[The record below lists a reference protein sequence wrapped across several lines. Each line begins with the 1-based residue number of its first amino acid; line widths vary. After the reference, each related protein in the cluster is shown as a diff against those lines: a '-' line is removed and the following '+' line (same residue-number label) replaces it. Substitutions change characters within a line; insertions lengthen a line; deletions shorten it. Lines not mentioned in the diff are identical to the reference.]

1 LGELTA
7 LASALV
13 WTATNIVLRGQSAK
27 FGAVAVNAW
36 RTFFAAICFLFIFAF
51 TRDLTHL
58 TSIALSALAALLGA
72 VVLGMVIGDALQFTA
87 MLRIGVARAMPISS
101 CFPLFT
107 VLVAAVLLGDPITLR
122 SIGGAILVIGGVIL
136 VALPRR
142 GTVEGDTEER
152 AAASRSYWI
161 GVAMALTAAICW
173 SFSTTLIQVGV
184 REIDV
189 ITANTVRLPFSALVS
204 FLVGA
209 RQGTISPHRF
219 DTRSWVVLIVAG
231 LIGSAGGGFLYLT
244 AVSLAGAGK
253 TAIITGASP
262 IFGML
267 AAILFLGER
276 PGPRGIAGA
285 LLAFAGIVLV
295 VSE

>member
-36 RTFFAAICFLFIFAF
+36 RTLFAAICFAVIFAL
-51 TRDLTHL
+51 TRDLDHL
-58 TSIALSALAALLGA
+58 TSLPLRALAALLGA
-72 VVLGMVIGDALQFTA
+72 VVLGMVIGDALQFTS

-107 VLVAAVLLGDPITLR
+107 VIVAAVILGEPVTPR
-122 SIGGAILVIGGVIL
+122 TIGGAVLVIAGVIL

-142 GTVEGDTEER
+142 GTVEGETEER
-152 AAASRSYWI
+152 AAASRYYWT
-161 GVAMALTAAICW
+161 GVAMALTAALCW
-173 SFSTTLIQVGV
+173 SFSTTLIRVGV

-204 FLVGA
+204 FLVAA
-209 RQGTISPHRF
+209 RQGTISPRRF
-219 DTRSWVVLIVAG
+219 DKESWLVLVVAG

-262 IFGML
+262 IFGMI
-267 AAILFLGER
+267 AAILFLNER
-276 PGPRGIAGA
+276 PGPRGFAGA
-285 LLAFAGIVLV
+285 LIAFVGIVLV
-295 VSE
+295 V

>member
-36 RTFFAAICFLFIFAF
+36 RTCFAAVCFAFFFVF
-51 TRDLTHL
+51 TRDLHHL
-58 TSIALSALAALLGA
+58 AAIPLSALAALLGA

-87 MLRIGVARAMPISS
+87 MIRIGVARAMPISS

-107 VLVAAVLLGDPITLR
+107 VLIAAVILGESITLR
-122 SIGGAILVIGGVIL
+122 SLGGAVLVIAGVII
-136 VALPRR
+136 VALPQR
-142 GTVEGDTEER
+142 GTVESDTEER
-152 AAASRSYWI
+152 LEASRHYWI
-161 GVAMALTAAICW
+161 GVAMALVAAICW
-173 SFSTTLIQVGV
+173 SFSTTLIRVGV
-184 REIDV
+184 QEIDV

-209 RQGTISPHRF
+209 RQGTISPRRF
-219 DTRSWVVLIVAG
+219 DRRSWLVLLLAG
-231 LIGSAGGGFLYLT
+231 LLGSALGGYLYLT

-262 IFGML
+262 IFGMV
-267 AAILFLGER
+267 AAVLFLNER
-276 PGPRGIAGA
+276 PGPRGFAGA

-295 VSE
+295 V

>member
-1 LGELTA
+1 M
-7 LASALV
+7 
-13 WTATNIVLRGQSAK
+13 LRGQSAK

-36 RTFFAAICFLFIFAF
+36 RTLFAAICFAFIFVF
-51 TRDLTHL
+51 TRDLDHL
-58 TSIALSALAALLGA
+58 TPISLSALAALLGA
-72 VVLGMVIGDALQFTA
+72 VVLGMVIGDALQFTS

-107 VLVAAVLLGDPITLR
+107 VLVAAAILSEPITLR
-122 SIGGAILVIGGVIL
+122 SIGGAVLVIAGVII

-142 GTVEGDTEER
+142 GTVEVDTEEPAAER
-152 AAASRSYWI
+152 AAASRYYWI
-161 GVAMALTAAICW
+161 GVAMAITAAICW
-173 SFSTTLIQVGV
+173 SFSTTLIRVGV

-189 ITANTVRLPFSALVS
+189 ITANTVRLPFSAFVS

-209 RQGTISPHRF
+209 RQGTISPRRF
-219 DTRSWVVLIVAG
+219 DRRSWIVLLVAG

-262 IFGML
+262 IFGMI

-276 PGPRGIAGA
+276 PGPRGFAGA
-285 LLAFAGIVLV
+285 LLAFVGIVLV
-295 VSE
+295 V

>member
-36 RTFFAAICFLFIFAF
+36 RTLFAAICFAFIFAF
-51 TRDLTHL
+51 TRDLDHL
-58 TSIALSALAALLGA
+58 TAIPLRALAALLGA

-87 MLRIGVARAMPISS
+87 MIRIGVARAMPISS

-107 VLVAAVLLGDPITLR
+107 VLVAAVILGEPITIR
-122 SIGGAILVIGGVIL
+122 SIGGAILVIAGVII
-136 VALPRR
+136 VALPQR
-142 GTVEGDTEER
+142 GTVEGDTTDGG
-152 AAASRSYWI
+152 AASRYYWM

-173 SFSTTLIQVGV
+173 SFSTTLIRVGV

-204 FLVGA
+204 IVVSA
-209 RQGTISPHRF
+209 QQGTISARRF
-219 DTRSWVVLIVAG
+219 DRRSWIVLLFAG
-231 LIGSAGGGFLYLT
+231 LVGSAGGGFLYLT

-262 IFGML
+262 IFGMI
-267 AAILFLGER
+267 AAILFLNER
-276 PGPRGIAGA
+276 PGPRGFAGA

-295 VSE
+295 V

>member
-1 LGELTA
+1 
-7 LASALV
+7 
-13 WTATNIVLRGQSAK
+13 
-27 FGAVAVNAW
+27 
-36 RTFFAAICFLFIFAF
+36 
-51 TRDLTHL
+51 
-58 TSIALSALAALLGA
+58 
-72 VVLGMVIGDALQFTA
+72 LQFTS

-107 VLVAAVLLGDPITLR
+107 VLVAAVILGEPITLR
-122 SIGGAILVIGGVIL
+122 SVGGAILVIAGVIL

-142 GTVEGDTEER
+142 GPVEIDTEAR
-152 AAASRSYWI
+152 AAASRHYWI

-173 SFSTTLIQVGV
+173 SFSTTLIRIGV

-209 RQGTISPHRF
+209 RQGTISPRRF
-219 DTRSWVVLIVAG
+219 DARSWLVLIVAG

-262 IFGML
+262 IFGMV

-276 PGPRGIAGA
+276 PGARGFAGA
-285 LLAFAGIVLV
+285 LLAFVGIVLV
-295 VSE
+295 V